1 MGTHQFRCAVHI
13 VFLRQMLPRMNLT
26 RRPVKSY
33 MENHNLDDHDD
44 EYYQN
49 DAPRISEAHIFPTKR
64 EKIKET

>member
-1 MGTHQFRCAVHI
+1 
-13 VFLRQMLPRMNLT
+13 MLPRMNLT